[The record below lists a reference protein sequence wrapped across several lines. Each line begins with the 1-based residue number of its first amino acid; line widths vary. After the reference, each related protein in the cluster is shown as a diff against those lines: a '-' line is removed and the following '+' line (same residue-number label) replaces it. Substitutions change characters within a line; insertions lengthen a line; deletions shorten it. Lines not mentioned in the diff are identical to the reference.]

1 MAEKEIIMGKKKNI
15 SIGQSVAI
23 GAGLGLITSDGI
35 SKIIK
40 KILK

>member
-1 MAEKEIIMGKKKNI
+1 MGKKKDI

-23 GAGLGLITSDGI
+23 GAGLGLLTTEGI

-40 KILK
+40 KIFK